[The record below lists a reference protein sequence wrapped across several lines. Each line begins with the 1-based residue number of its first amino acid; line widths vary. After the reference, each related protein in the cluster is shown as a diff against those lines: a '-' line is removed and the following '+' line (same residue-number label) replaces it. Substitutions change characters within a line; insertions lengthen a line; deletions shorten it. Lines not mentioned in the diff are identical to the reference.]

1 MSKHHANALIALGIA
16 VCTGFLFTPAIADP
30 GYGLAAL
37 ESGELLPFS
46 PGDLLAA
53 GNSLKVP
60 DTPAPEPSPG
70 IEETSEPSPG
80 TGEEDVTP
88 VTPESSETSAPPP
101 LTLADAAP
109 PAWTGHY
116 DDEQLAA
123 LINTASI
130 RLMKLSMEHAHA
142 LYLQD
147 TDAASV
153 AVDDLYALST
163 RLIGEAQPL
172 QVSPGQQPIKEEFIR
187 LLETYSTTSRNL
199 LNTPESMP
207 TAFREFVEASERL
220 EALDLQVGAPLM
232 STAATSTLAAIPVTG
247 VGAVSVRVTSPSEIL
262 SLQERH
268 TYDDPP
274 GENMVSLLVESTR
287 TAKAYHAE
295 PVNASMTK
303 FEAGE
308 GRMFLLVTVKSTNLG
323 HKGDSDLYTIVTP
336 DRSAFTLEYQG
347 ATFAPLDVPPF
358 TSFGESFRQKT
369 LDRYESQKGYLYF
382 DVPDSLNTSEAIL
395 RADLGYAG
403 TPAWNLG
410 ERAREEPGEPGAA

>member
-70 IEETSEPSPG
+70 IEETPEPSPG

-109 PAWTGHY
+109 PAWTSHY

-247 VGAVSVRVTSPSEIL
+247 VGGRI
-262 SLQERH
+262 
-268 TYDDPP
+268 
-274 GENMVSLLVESTR
+274 G
-287 TAKAYHAE
+287 
-295 PVNASMTK
+295 ASH
-303 FEAGE
+303 
-308 GRMFLLVTVKSTNLG
+308 VTVRDTVS
-323 HKGDSDLYTIVTP
+323 
-336 DRSAFTLEYQG
+336 
-347 ATFAPLDVPPF
+347 
-358 TSFGESFRQKT
+358 
-369 LDRYESQKGYLYF
+369 
-382 DVPDSLNTSEAIL
+382 
-395 RADLGYAG
+395 
-403 TPAWNLG
+403 
-410 ERAREEPGEPGAA
+410 PGAPHL